1 MESRVDFV
9 AVDMPQANRLTVH
22 ILAAVAEHEREMIVT
37 RTKAALAA
45 AKARG
50 KRLGWS
56 NPTRQEERAQAT
68 RKSVATSKGN
78 ANRFAANVLPIIREI
93 RTAGITTLI
102 GIASALNARGV
113 GTARGGAWYPATVR
127 NLLARDAAAN

>member
-1 MESRVDFV
+1 MIT
-9 AVDMPQANRLTVH
+9 Q
-22 ILAAVAEHEREMIVT
+22 LAAVAELEAGLIGE

-56 NPTRQEERAQAT
+56 NPARQEEQTRASCKGTAAT
-68 RKSVATSKGN
+68 KAH
-78 ANRFAANVLPIIREI
+78 ANRFAVNVLPIVREI
-93 RTAGITTLI
+93 RAAGIATLV

-113 GTARGGAWYPATVR
+113 QTARGGAWYPATVR
-127 NLLARDAAAN
+127 NLLARKVPGVN